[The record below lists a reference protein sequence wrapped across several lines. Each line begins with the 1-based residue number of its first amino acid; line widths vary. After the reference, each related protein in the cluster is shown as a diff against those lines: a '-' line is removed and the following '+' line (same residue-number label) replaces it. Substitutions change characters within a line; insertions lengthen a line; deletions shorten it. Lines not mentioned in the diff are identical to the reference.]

1 MNRYNLLINNLLA
14 IFINL
19 LTAFTFPLHPNPL
32 NLFDVSV
39 TKVNSAP
46 YGKLKSFILL
56 FLNDKSYSRYL
67 LFIMAEITTISAPI
81 LKIDNQP
88 ELSLTL
94 WSKSN
99 AQYNTYIKAM
109 GKRPDNIITDKKLP

>member
-1 MNRYNLLINNLLA
+1 M
-14 IFINL
+14 
-19 LTAFTFPLHPNPL
+19 
-32 NLFDVSV
+32 
-39 TKVNSAP
+39 
-46 YGKLKSFILL
+46 
-56 FLNDKSYSRYL
+56 
-67 LFIMAEITTISAPI
+67 FIMAEITTISTPI

-109 GKRPDNIITDKKLP
+109 GKRPDNIITDKNYPESYCKQEDFLYHKE

>member
-1 MNRYNLLINNLLA
+1 
-14 IFINL
+14 
-19 LTAFTFPLHPNPL
+19 
-32 NLFDVSV
+32 
-39 TKVNSAP
+39 
-46 YGKLKSFILL
+46 
-56 FLNDKSYSRYL
+56 
-67 LFIMAEITTISAPI
+67 MAEITTISTPI

-109 GKRPDNIITDKKLP
+109 GKRPDNIITDKKITLNLIVSRKIFLYHKE

>member
-1 MNRYNLLINNLLA
+1 M
-14 IFINL
+14 
-19 LTAFTFPLHPNPL
+19 
-32 NLFDVSV
+32 
-39 TKVNSAP
+39 
-46 YGKLKSFILL
+46 
-56 FLNDKSYSRYL
+56 
-67 LFIMAEITTISAPI
+67 FIMAEITTISTPI